1 MIGRFAF
8 ALAASVSL
16 LPLTAHAQDAIAED
30 DIVVT
35 ANKHEES
42 LREVPQ
48 SVTAVTNETLERIQA
63 NDFADYAGQV
73 PGLAVTGDQPG
84 NSRVTLR
91 GLNTGGVA
99 STVGV
104 YVDETPFGSSSS
116 LANAA
121 VLAMDLDPFDVQRI
135 EVLRG
140 PQGTLYGANT
150 LGGLIKFVTAAPDPG
165 ELSGR
170 LSGNYE
176 STEGGDSSWSTRAML
191 NLPLGDQAAVRIS
204 ALRRSEGGYIDDPS
218 RGLEDV
224 NGVET
229 TGWRA
234 AFLLNATENMT
245 IRLSAQE
252 QDIES
257 EGTDA
262 VAYYQNLQ
270 PVAGETDQFSPF
282 SVSSDVTYRILNAT
296 IDWDLGWASLTS
308 SSSYTEL
315 ELQNF
320 KDGTLAFGTPSF
332 LDQNIPQD
340 KFTQE
345 VRLASDSEGS
355 LDWLLGFFYTREN
368 ALVDQE
374 IFFGTPP
381 GTVTGLTALLDSEY
395 EETAVFGGLTY
406 RFSPQFDVDVGV
418 RYARNEQHMVQGGT
432 AVSNG
437 TQDSA
442 DTAVTYSIAPRWRPT
457 DNTMIY
463 ARFATGYRPGG
474 PNIFGA
480 PTIIP
485 PTFDPDETVNYE
497 LGVKTDLID
506 GVLRLDASV
515 FHIDWTDIQLLV
527 FDGSVSGNA
536 NGAGAQSQGVEWAAT
551 LTPTDGF
558 TLVWSGAY
566 TKAELT
572 DDTDP
577 IVVGGFD
584 GDPLP
589 YSPEWASTVDA
600 NYEWSV
606 FGDASAYVGGTWRYV
621 GEQSNGFPGV
631 GGFIN
636 GVPQQEL
643 PSYNILDLRTG
654 IDFETFS
661 VSLYAK
667 NVTDERAI
675 TQFGGVG
682 ETLPDVALNPNGA
695 AVLVRPR
702 TQAQLNG
709 RATSRGTYRTA
720 NASARRSCP
729 ASV

>member
-1 MIGRFAF
+1 MFGRFAF
-8 ALAASVSL
+8 ALAASVSM
-16 LPLTAHAQDAIAED
+16 LPLAAHAQEVTVDD

-35 ANKHEES
+35 ANKREES

-48 SVTAVTNETLERIQA
+48 SVTAITDETLERLQA
-63 NDFADYAGQV
+63 NDFSDYVAQV
-73 PGLAVTGDQPG
+73 PGLSVTGGQPG

-116 LANAA
+116 LVNAA
-121 VLAMDLDPFDVQRI
+121 ALALDLDPFDVQRI

-150 LGGLIKFVTAAPDPG
+150 LGGIIKFVTAAPEPG
-165 ELSGR
+165 EFSGR

-176 STEGGDSSWSTRAML
+176 TTEGGDSSWSARAML
-191 NLPLGDQAAVRIS
+191 NLPLGDQAAIRIS

-224 NGVET
+224 NGTET
-229 TGWRA
+229 EGWRA
-234 AFLLNATENMT
+234 TFLLNATENMT

-252 QDIES
+252 QTIES
-257 EGTDA
+257 EGTDS

-296 IDWDLGWASLTS
+296 LDWDLGWASLTS
-308 SSSYTEL
+308 STSYSEL
-315 ELQNF
+315 EQQHLE
-320 KDGTLAFGTPSF
+320 DGTLAFGTPSF
-332 LDQNIPQD
+332 LDENIPQD
-340 KFTQE
+340 KVTQE
-345 VRLASDSEGS
+345 VRLASNGEGS

-368 ALVDQE
+368 GLLDQE

-381 GTVTGLTALLDSEY
+381 GTVTGLTAVIDSEY
-395 EETAVFGGLTY
+395 EETAIFGGITY
-406 RFSPQFDVDVGV
+406 RFSPQFDIDVGV
-418 RYARNEQHMVQGGT
+418 RYARNEQNMVQGGT
-432 AVSNG
+432 AVSSG
-437 TQDSA
+437 TQESS

-457 DNTMIY
+457 DNMMVY
-463 ARFATGYRPGG
+463 ARFSTGYRPGG

-497 LGVKTDLID
+497 LGVKADLID

-527 FDGSVSGNA
+527 FDGAVAGNA
-536 NGAGAQSQGVEWAAT
+536 NGGGAQSQGFEWAAT
-551 LTPTDGF
+551 LTPTDNF

-577 IVVGGFD
+577 IVVGGSD

-589 YSPEWASTVDA
+589 YSPEWASTLDA

-606 FGDASAYVGGTWRYV
+606 FGNASAYVGGTWRYV

-631 GGFIN
+631 GGFLN
-636 GVPQQEL
+636 GVSQQEL

-654 IDFETFS
+654 IDFEAFS
-661 VSLYAK
+661 VSLFAK

-675 TQFGGVG
+675 TEFGGVG

-702 TQAQLNG
+702 TVGVSL
-709 RATSRGTYRTA
+709 TA
-720 NASARRSCP
+720 RF
-729 ASV
+729 